1 MAIPKTLTKID
12 EKKARKIIE
21 THPEGYWEGMFM
33 NSDFIYEGRM
43 LPKYGYRRMEMIR
56 VTRFCGR
63 CIFEHGVVS
72 N

>member
-12 EKKARKIIE
+12 EAKARKIIDS
-21 THPEGYWEGMFM
+21 HPEGQWEYEPF

-43 LPKYGYRRMEMIR
+43 LSKWGYRRMEMIR
-56 VTRFCGR
+56 VSRIVGR
-63 CIFEHGVVS
+63 CIFEHGVVA